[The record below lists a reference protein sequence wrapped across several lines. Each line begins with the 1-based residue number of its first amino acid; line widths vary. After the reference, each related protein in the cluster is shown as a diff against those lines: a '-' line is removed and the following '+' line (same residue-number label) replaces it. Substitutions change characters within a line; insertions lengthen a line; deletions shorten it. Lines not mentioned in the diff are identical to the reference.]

1 MMESKN
7 EPGASALLRVLTL
20 DGGGAKGFYTLGVLK
35 EIEAM
40 IGCPLHQ
47 KFDLVFGT
55 STGAIIASLIALGH
69 GVDSILE
76 LYRKHVPTVMSQK
89 TAPAR
94 SQALKKLASRP
105 CKIHLAAPTRSAGR
119 ARVASRLADAASA
132 DSSQSE
138 RKKAGAMPRR
148 AMARSSQRMLKPA
161 AHNTACS
168 ASPSAPLSQQRFM
181 P

>member
-1 MMESKN
+1 MIQPPYFPVLSIEEVEGRKLIVLWA
-7 EPGASALLRVLTL
+7 PGGQNRPYKAPEAITAKHKVWKYFIRRYSSTVEAKGEAEQELLR
-20 DGGGAKGFYTLGVLK
+20 
-35 EIEAM
+35 
-40 IGCPLHQ
+40 
-47 KFDLVFGT
+47 
-55 STGAIIASLIALGH
+55 
-69 GVDSILE
+69 
-76 LYRKHVPTVMSQK
+76 
-89 TAPAR
+89 
-94 SQALKKLASRP
+94 RP

-119 ARVASRLADAASA
+119 ARVASRFADAASA